1 MVVTTTDILLINCKH
16 ILTVLLILGSFLAPR
31 TLVAQQITTPALGE
45 SKEVSDAFLESFYEA
60 LKQKSIENYALA
72 IRALERAQKES
83 GGNLQADAIVFFEF
97 AKNQIK
103 LKQYNLAEINLQ
115 KVLRQEPENQD
126 VLETLYDLYYLTRA
140 YNKAIGL
147 VKKLIEFDQD
157 YKEDLAHLYQRTK
170 QYQKALLLL
179 DELDVSWG
187 ESMYRTSLRKQIY
200 RQTGNTQGAINNA
213 EKNRKKNPA
222 NEQEYLRLIYL
233 YSENGDTTKAYQTAI
248 EWQSKFPKSTLVHLA
263 LYKFY
268 LDQGNTKSAMDSMK
282 KVLSSNNIE
291 KESQYKVLGDFLTFV
306 QQNPQ
311 YQEALDSIVGVFS
324 KDNNGQVF
332 EQIAAY
338 YLSKG
343 NKELALRFFQKG
355 IEVDPDNFTLLKST
369 LLLQLEFNRF
379 QIAEKT
385 SQASL
390 EIFPAQ
396 PFLYLINGMAHNNL
410 QQYKAAINSL
420 ATGLDY
426 LFDNPQLEKDIYEQ
440 LAIAH
445 TAIGNTLKAAN
456 FAKKAAAIL
465 DSN

>member
-1 MVVTTTDILLINCKH
+1 
-16 ILTVLLILGSFLAPR
+16 
-31 TLVAQQITTPALGE
+31 
-45 SKEVSDAFLESFYEA
+45 
-60 LKQKSIENYALA
+60 
-72 IRALERAQKES
+72 
-83 GGNLQADAIVFFEF
+83 
-97 AKNQIK
+97 
-103 LKQYNLAEINLQ
+103 
-115 KVLRQEPENQD
+115 
-126 VLETLYDLYYLTRA
+126 
-140 YNKAIGL
+140 
-147 VKKLIEFDQD
+147 
-157 YKEDLAHLYQRTK
+157 
-170 QYQKALLLL
+170 
-179 DELDVSWG
+179 
-187 ESMYRTSLRKQIY
+187 
-200 RQTGNTQGAINNA
+200 
-213 EKNRKKNPA
+213 
-222 NEQEYLRLIYL
+222 
-233 YSENGDTTKAYQTAI
+233 
-248 EWQSKFPKSTLVHLA
+248 
-263 LYKFY
+263 
-268 LDQGNTKSAMDSMK
+268 MDSMK

-311 YQEALDSIVGVFS
+311 YQEALDSIVAVFS

-369 LLLQLEFNRF
+369 LLLQLEFNRY